1 MARATLKTSHLQ
13 LLDDQTLKVIL
24 LFLMMAKSL
33 IFRLELFQKWLNII
47 KRYLDTC
54 PSVDLEDTNT
64 NQGRG
69 QTFLMLSKEKMKEM
83 SLMEVMSFLAVIG
96 FKIIPK
102 EVVEAGKMC

>member
-33 IFRLELFQKWLNII
+33 IFHLELSQKWLNII

-54 PSVDLEDTNT
+54 PSVDLEDINT

-69 QTFLMLSKEKMKEM
+69 QTFLMLSEEKMKM

-102 EVVEAGKMC
+102 EVVEARKMC